1 MRTLVVSDSYLI
13 LILILFNFDFKFVF
27 SVQLYLYLYLYFR
40 FTAFYVAPMFLLQ
53 EALCRFKCI

>member
-1 MRTLVVSDSYLI
+1 MERIYLHAYISGLRLLSYS
-13 LILILFNFDFKFVF
+13 DFKFVF